1 MRESIKKYLT
11 RYVLYSF
18 FLLCLEAVFPGV
30 IVYGKEKIFFVVIMM
45 IILQVVGEKVVGFLT
60 TRFGL
65 LFGKYPYIPPSIFI
79 LCVYMRLVGTIL
91 IVNPLALFAAA
102 SVAGYHITGSIFVY
116 ILIANFLSL
125 IAALFETEKGKKY
138 A

>member
-18 FLLCLEAVFPGV
+18 FLLCFAVIFPGV
-30 IVYGKEKIFFVVIMM
+30 IVSGKEKIFFAVLMM
-45 IILQVVGEKVVGFLT
+45 IVLQVAGEKVVGFLT

-79 LCVYMRLVGTIL
+79 LCVYMRLAGTIL
-91 IVNPLALFAAA
+91 IVNPIALFTAA
-102 SVAGYHITGSIFVY
+102 SVAGIHIAESIFVY
-116 ILIANFLSL
+116 IFVANFMSL
-125 IAALFETEKGKKY
+125 IAALFETEKRTKY